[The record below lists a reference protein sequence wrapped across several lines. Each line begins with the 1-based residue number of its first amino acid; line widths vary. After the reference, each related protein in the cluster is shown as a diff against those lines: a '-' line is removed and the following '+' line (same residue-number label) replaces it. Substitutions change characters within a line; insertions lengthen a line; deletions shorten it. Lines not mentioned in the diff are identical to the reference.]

1 MNHPLKSL
9 PLILALLLSLPAV
22 AASKDICWK
31 IQNPDLDAGTLRL
44 QVVHSIANEHFVLNG
59 VRELA
64 DGVAY
69 AVTGGAVHTADGY
82 KASLLETGGGVSG
95 DWATNWSLNLDS
107 QTFDGSAT
115 AITSITSVIDE
126 ALVVSTEAGVFHAT
140 LVSCKPKNNNGN

>member
-1 MNHPLKSL
+1 MNHLLKKNL
-9 PLILALLLSLPAV
+9 LLILALLLSLPAM

-31 IQNPDLDAGTLRL
+31 IQNLDVDAGTLRL

-69 AVTGGAVHTADGY
+69 AVTGGAVHTDDGY
-82 KASLLETGGGVSG
+82 KASLLETGGGDTS
-95 DWATNWSLNLDS
+95 DWSTNWSLNLNS
-107 QTFDGSAT
+107 QTFDGRAT
-115 AITSITSVIDE
+115 AITSVIDQD
-126 ALVVSTEAGVFHAT
+126 LVASTEAGVFDAT